1 MLKRTIGI
9 CLPTITILAGFM
21 LCHAADI
28 PSPKKSTAPM
38 AVTDKSGN
46 ATLYNANCAL
56 CHGQA
61 KRGEPA
67 ARIGNAIRKN
77 IGGMGSLKFLTPEQI
92 RTIADF

>member
-1 MLKRTIGI
+1 MLKRMIGI
-9 CLPTITILAGFM
+9 FLPIVLILAGYI
-21 LCHAADI
+21 LCQAAEH
-28 PSPKKSTAPM
+28 PLPKKNAAPL
-38 AVTDKSGN
+38 AVADKNGN

-92 RTIADF
+92 RTITDF

>member
-1 MLKRTIGI
+1 MVKRII
-9 CLPTITILAGFM
+9 RLALAILVIPAAFSV
-21 LCHAADI
+21 CQAADM
-28 PSPKKSTAPM
+28 PVVKKTAPP
-38 AVTDKSGN
+38 AADKSGN

-67 ARIGNAIRKN
+67 HRIANAIRKN

-92 RTIADF
+92 RTITDF